1 LPATERIGKKDDA
14 LASPPWLKCPPAPL
28 GRNANIAGGRE
39 APVMGRDG
47 GTIDQVHHP
56 FDMRNIAS
64 GNRC

>member
-1 LPATERIGKKDDA
+1 
-14 LASPPWLKCPPAPL
+14 
-28 GRNANIAGGRE
+28 
-39 APVMGRDG
+39 MGRDG